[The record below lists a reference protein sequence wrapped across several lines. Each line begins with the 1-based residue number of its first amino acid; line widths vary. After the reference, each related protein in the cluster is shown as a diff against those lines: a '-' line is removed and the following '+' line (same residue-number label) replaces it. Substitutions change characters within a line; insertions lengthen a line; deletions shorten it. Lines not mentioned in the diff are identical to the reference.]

1 MELKHLDALSQHDN
15 LIHKAALDVS
25 FKLRDSG
32 GWVRDGRGLLVIW
45 SKVWNVEHILHTVDK
60 WTSKTVFHVSSE
72 TVGGVALSS
81 DLRVSLLAAE
91 GAADALPSCSDAAAA
106 DGFAM
111 VTVDREH
118 ILSCHGM
125 WQRNLHLR
133 FSRQQ
138 EKQQKDFFFR
148 TPC

>member
-1 MELKHLDALSQHDN
+1 MEQ
-15 LIHKAALDVS
+15 
-25 FKLRDSG
+25 
-32 GWVRDGRGLLVIW
+32 
-45 SKVWNVEHILHTVDK
+45 ILHTVDK
-60 WTSKTVFHVSSE
+60 RTSKTVFHVSSE

-106 DGFAM
+106 AVDDDGFAM

-138 EKQQKDFFFR
+138 EKQQKDCFFFKHPVR
-148 TPC
+148 VLQCI